1 MNVLLLGNGFDIHYK
16 LPTQYANFLHTVDFL
31 LKNDTDDI
39 KNIGSIFSNS
49 WLQSE
54 DKYIKDCYE
63 QHKTTYDNT
72 LIDIRQINE
81 LKEICKDNLW
91 FGYLIKSFN
100 KNIGWI
106 DFEREIANV
115 ISAFEK
121 TLHPDFVYRYPS
133 GKIIL
138 KLQKLDKRIQYIINF
153 FNFFINVEESKN
165 YQPRE
170 CRVIKDEYCME
181 YPLFSSNIVVNQQKI
196 IDKLWNELDKLAKAL
211 KIYLQ
216 CFVESTF
223 DLLHK
228 DGTCKRIE
236 LLAKTNK
243 AITFNYTNTFERLYF
258 NQQPFHIHG
267 NTNNEI
273 ILGVNSNDADELGK
287 VDTAFISFK
296 KYFQRVMLETDFD
309 YFQWFLDI
317 KERNVRY
324 RLITMGHSLDETDKD
339 ILEELFSCAYEIIIL
354 YHNKEA
360 KLSYIKNLVKIFG
373 KEGFEFLRKNKKLS
387 FLPTNSDFTELVEK
401 FESEDFGN
409 FVQTL
414 TF

>member
-1 MNVLLLGNGFDIHYK
+1 MNVLLLGNGFDIHYR

-31 LKNDTDDI
+31 LKNANVDT
-39 KNIGSIFSNS
+39 KNIGNIFSNS
-49 WLQSE
+49 CLQSE
-54 DKYIKDCYE
+54 DKHIKECYE
-63 QHKTTYDNT
+63 EHKATYDNT

-81 LKEICKDNLW
+81 LKELCKNNLW
-91 FGYLIKSFN
+91 FTYLIKSFN

-115 ISAFEK
+115 ISAFEEA
-121 TLHPDFVYRYPS
+121 LNPDVVFLSSS
-133 GKIIL
+133 GKVVL
-138 KLQKLDKRIQYIINF
+138 KLQKTDKRIQYIINS
-153 FNFFINVEESKN
+153 FNFFIDYEESVH
-165 YQPRE
+165 YQPNASK
-170 CRVIKDEYCME
+170 VIKNEYCME
-181 YPLFSSNIVVNQQKI
+181 YPLHSSNIVANREKI
-196 IDKLWNELDKLAKAL
+196 IDTLWNELDKLAKAL

-216 CFVESTF
+216 CFIESTF

-236 LLAKTNK
+236 LLSKTNR

-273 ILGVNSNDADELGK
+273 ILGVNSNDADKLGE
-287 VDTAFISFK
+287 VDTDFISFK
-296 KYFQRVMLETDFD
+296 KYFQRVMLETDFE

-317 KERNVRY
+317 KERKVDY

-360 KLSYIKNLVKIFG
+360 KSSYIKNLVKIFG
-373 KEGFEFLRKNKKLS
+373 KEGFELLRKNKKLS
-387 FLPTNSDFTELVEK
+387 FLPTNSDFTELVEII
-401 FESEDFGN
+401 ENDDFGN
-409 FVQTL
+409 LVQTL
-414 TF
+414 TL

>member
-39 KNIGSIFSNS
+39 KNIGSVFSNS
-49 WLQSE
+49 WLHSE

-115 ISAFEK
+115 ILAFENIFSPNVVFRS
-121 TLHPDFVYRYPS
+121 TS
-133 GKIIL
+133 GKIVL
-138 KLQKLDKRIQYIINF
+138 KLQKLDKGIQYIINS
-153 FNFFINVEESKN
+153 FNFFIDVELSMH
-165 YQPRE
+165 YQPSASK
-170 CRVIKDEYCME
+170 VIKEEYCIE
-181 YPLFSSNIVVNQQKI
+181 YPLHSSNIIANKQKI
-196 IDKLWNELDKLAKAL
+196 IDTLWNELDKLAKAL

-216 CFVESTF
+216 CFVERTF

-228 DGTCKRIE
+228 DGTCNRIE

-258 NQQPFHIHG
+258 NNQAFHIHG
-267 NTNNEI
+267 NTNDEV
-273 ILGVNSNDADELGK
+273 ILGVNSNDADKLGQ

-317 KERNVRY
+317 KDRNVRY

-409 FVQTL
+409 LVQTL